1 MATNR
6 DLLKE
11 AIADAKAVKE
21 TAIAN
26 AKLALEEA
34 FTPHLKSMLAA
45 KLEEMDKEDDVKEEY
60 GKKYEEDDMKKE
72 EMKKYS
78 EDDMKKEEM
87 KKDDV
92 EEMYGKKYEEDD
104 VKKEEMDSKD
114 KDKKMEEEDKKELDE
129 MDAVSW
135 NEKNN
140 PTRSK
145 SVTLKDPKKV
155 GQSTSDYYINVNENL
170 EEEID
175 LDELLAELSEEKE
188 MTDAEKKEID
198 READAIRDDADQISK
213 LAKDAGEDAADIKK
227 KVDDDRAIDAV
238 RDDMDQISKLAKDAG
253 EDAKDVKVSEEM
265 KSKKDDMDEEMKK
278 DKDDVKEEM
287 KDKDDVK
294 EDARTD
300 AEEEGYL
307 DGMKDEK
314 EDMEDDMRD
323 EDIDLEDMS
332 EDDLKGFIEDVIK
345 DMVSAGEIEP
355 GDDFV
360 EDEMDVETD
369 VEIEIDE
376 EMKSKKDD
384 DVKEEKEEMDERKS
398 RVKGEYGVGNED
410 GDRDD
415 SKIEKETERMRF
427 KEAIEEIQ
435 ALKEELKDVNLLNA
449 KLLYTNKIFKA
460 KNLTESKKV
469 KVLKA
474 FDKAKDVRQAKT
486 IFETLS
492 DGLLDKSKSPVNESI
507 KGAASR
513 ATGVEPKASKKQP
526 IIESNEVYNRM
537 RQLAGL
543 I

>member
-6 DLLKE
+6 DLLNE

-45 KLEEMDKEDDVKEEY
+45 KLEEMDKEDDVKE
-60 GKKYEEDDMKKE
+60 G
-72 EMKKYS
+72 
-78 EDDMKKEEM
+78 
-87 KKDDV
+87 
-92 EEMYGKKYEEDD
+92 YGKKYEEDD

-155 GQSTSDYYINVNENL
+155 GQSTSDYYVNVNENL